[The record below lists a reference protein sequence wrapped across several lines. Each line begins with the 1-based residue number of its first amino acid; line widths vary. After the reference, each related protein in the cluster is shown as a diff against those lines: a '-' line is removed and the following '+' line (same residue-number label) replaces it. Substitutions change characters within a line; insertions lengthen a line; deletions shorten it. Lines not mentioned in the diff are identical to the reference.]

1 MASKDVLTCATCG
14 RPFPALPYGRPPKY
28 CFEHRDP
35 RNRTRDIENLKK
47 TAKKKGGATRK
58 IAEAVLEAGAANTNG
73 AEGIDRALAPQL
85 LAAALALTD
94 DEQAAAVIAGLGHL
108 DPEELERNLE
118 IARVAHRD
126 LTEGSVSATVRVA
139 SSVVPLIVLR
149 AVVNS
154 TRVSP
159 SAAAQ
164 AARSLGQMIE
174 ALSGGPKPVYSG
186 PITIEIDAGPKNGG
200 GT

>member
-1 MASKDVLTCATCG
+1 MGDSLLTCAACG
-14 RPFPALPYGRPPKY
+14 RQFAALPYGRPPKY

-35 RNRTRDIENLKK
+35 RNRARDLENLKK
-47 TAKKKGGATRK
+47 TAKRKGGATRK
-58 IAEAVLEAGAANTNG
+58 IAEAVLEAGGVAAGQST
-73 AEGIDRALAPQL
+73 EGIERALAPQL

-94 DEQAAAVIAGLGHL
+94 DEQAAAVIAGVGHL

-118 IARVAHRD
+118 IARVAHKD
-126 LTEGSVSATVRVA
+126 LTAGSVAATVRVA
-139 SSVVPLIVLR
+139 SAVVPLVVLR

-154 TRVSP
+154 SRVSP
-159 SAAAQ
+159 SAASQ

-186 PITIEIDAGPKNGG
+186 PINLTIVEKEPPK
-200 GT
+200 